1 MNGIDFKMGHQ
12 DQMSFDADRP
22 FAAVGMLNRFNA
34 FCSGSSDSTTSMCLG
49 IMVPLWDWYGAWNSC
64 RKGFRTLDALYAQY
78 SAA

>member
-49 IMVPLWDWYGAWNSC
+49 IMVPLWD
-64 RKGFRTLDALYAQY
+64 
-78 SAA
+78 